1 MPTKAAPLSMA
12 LPSHADQRLLQ
23 NASKLADQAL
33 QQFRRVRQIVTFPGA
48 DRNWRD
54 GDHQAMIASIAQ
66 CIDQD
71 ALAALNH
78 ANVTPRTIRV
88 IELCMATAQ
97 ECRDGSREATD
108 VGRAM
113 LQGNGKILASF
124 GRDEL
129 TTLELTLEATENYF
143 ERAIGAL
150 ERLDGS
156 GAETIQTALKSDA
169 CDKLTQLRAA
179 FDRRSRSS
187 RPVPAL
193 LHLVRISACIESYHH
208 ATNSICAHIRRCCSA

>member
-1 MPTKAAPLSMA
+1 MPTNAASVSMTLA
-12 LPSHADQRLLQ
+12 SHPDQRLLQ

-33 QQFRRVRQIVTFPGA
+33 QQFRRVRQIVTNPSA

-54 GDHQAMIASIAQ
+54 GDHQAVIESIARR
-66 CIDQD
+66 IDQD
-71 ALAALNH
+71 ALAALDY
-78 ANVTPRTIRV
+78 ASVTPRTVRV

-113 LQGNGKILASF
+113 LHGNGKILASF
-124 GRDEL
+124 GRNEL
-129 TTLELTLEATENYF
+129 TALEGTLETTENYF
-143 ERAIGAL
+143 ERAIEAL
-150 ERLDGS
+150 EHLDGF
-156 GAETIQTALKSDA
+156 GAESIQIALKSDA
-169 CDKLTQLRAA
+169 CDKLSRLRTA

-193 LHLVRISACIESYHH
+193 LHLVRISACVESYHH
-208 ATNSICAHIRRCCSA
+208 ATNSICTHIKHCCSN